1 MTSHD
6 ASFREADDRVAPFA
20 FLYIFSVVAAIGAML
35 AWVYWFRG
43 YA

>member
-1 MTSHD
+1 MTEL
-6 ASFREADDRVAPFA
+6 REPDETSAPWVII
-20 FLYIFSVVAAIGAML
+20 YIFGVLAWLFAAL